1 MFTFFVCL
9 EKMGRDQ
16 RFFGQTATVHDF
28 MEKESAANV
37 EVLWKETFHPVKVL
51 WKKPDM
57 VGWQIPKKWRFIARE
72 VIQ

>member
-1 MFTFFVCL
+1 MFFVCL
-9 EKMGRDQ
+9 EEMGRDQ
-16 RFFGQTATVHDF
+16 RIGTNCHPFHDF

-37 EVLWKETFHPVKVL
+37 EVLWKEPFHPVKAL